1 MSVISFVQGLLP
13 NFDRSRI
20 LEDIGQQREYIE
32 DTLLPNLRNTA
43 KVTGNHLKSPY
54 GLQFSGTVA
63 YALPGYKSRGTFNA
77 LAEYLAKINATIV
90 LLEGL
95 VPDMFNPD
103 VTKETLSYQKAAV
116 LKYLDSSRFIA
127 TYTSNALSAV
137 LTAEAAATLQRDSE
151 AVLAEQFTKY
161 EQDYLTAYQQRF
173 TDTLR
178 ALDHAPRDVV
188 RAIEQIPDVTVDPG
202 KEKILNQTVGLN
214 KLDPL
219 KLGFVPSEM
228 NPIYTLQ
235 RFYVEF
241 KHNLYKVGVEEARV
255 LELKIQDLKCALD
268 GREDVR
274 LQKGLDYTK
283 GRLDKLNAQLKD
295 YEESGSLVTAAMG
308 S

>member
-32 DTLLPNLRNTA
+32 DTLLPNLRNAA
-43 KVTGNHLKSPY
+43 KVTGNKLQSPY
-54 GLQFSGTVA
+54 GLSFEGTVA
-63 YALPGYKSRGTFNA
+63 YALPAYKSRGTFNA
-77 LAEYLAKINATIV
+77 LAEFLSKVNATIE
-90 LLEGL
+90 LLEKL
-95 VPDMFNPD
+95 IPDMFNPD
-103 VTKETLSYQKAAV
+103 VTKETLSYQKASV

-127 TYTSNALSAV
+127 TYASNALSAV
-137 LTAEAAATLQRDSE
+137 LTAEAAVALQRDSE
-151 AVLAEQFTKY
+151 AAFSEQFTKY
-161 EQDYLTAYQQRF
+161 EQDYLHANQQRF

-178 ALDHAPRDVV
+178 ILDRAPRDIV
-188 RAIEQIPDVTVDPG
+188 RSIEQIPDVTVDAN

-219 KLGFVPSEM
+219 KLGFIPSEM

-241 KHNLYKVGVEEARV
+241 KHNLYKAGVEESRV

-295 YEESGSLVTAAMG
+295 YEESGSMVTAALG